1 MKSMM
6 LKSHILFLIVV
17 IACSDDFFEELP
29 PGAAMAEQFYN
40 EKGIDYLLVGAYS
53 LLDGM
58 GATTDGGSRSSDGE
72 FYIGSAGSNWLFGD
86 VRGGDAAKASND
98 YDQASAGLI
107 ERHEIGTTSGLVIA
121 KWITCFDGV
130 SRCNN
135 VLNAIKHTTS
145 ASQPFLDQ
153 RAAEARFL
161 RGHYYFELKKVF
173 GNVPWIDENVTD
185 YKQPNE
191 ADIWPNIEADFQYAL
206 GLLPSVQEE
215 VGRATSGAA
224 KAYLAKAYIFQKKF
238 NEAKPLLDN
247 IIASGR
253 YSLLDCFRYT
263 SDMDHKNGK
272 ESLFA
277 AQNIVNDG
285 TSGING
291 NWGDIL
297 NHPLA
302 SVEGTCCGFFQPSY
316 DLVNAFKTDVNGLPL
331 LDTYQDTEVKN
342 DIYPTPIDPSSA
354 YTPFT
359 GNIDPRV
366 DWTAGRRGIPY
377 LDWGVHPGST
387 WIRNSSFGGP
397 YLPVKRNFTKAQKGV
412 GTDTQSWAGGSAAI
426 NIEIIRYADVLLWSA
441 EVEVEVGDLE
451 VARARVNEVRRRAAT
466 SECFVKT
473 LDISGQP
480 TAMPAANYVIEEY
493 TTPWTDRAY
502 AMKALKFERRLELA
516 MEGHRFFDLV
526 RWGEAD
532 VVLNR
537 YLEVEAPKRELALK
551 DAAFVKGKHEYLPI
565 PESEM
570 INSSKGGVPALRQNP
585 GY

>member
-1 MKSMM
+1 MVVKS
-6 LKSHILFLIVV
+6 LILFLVV
-17 IACSDDFFEELP
+17 LIACSDEFFEKLP
-29 PGAAMAEQFYN
+29 PGAASAEQFYN
-40 EKGIDYLLVGAYS
+40 EEGIDYLLVGAYS

-72 FYIGSAGSNWLFGD
+72 FYIGGAGSNWLFGD
-86 VRGGDAAKASND
+86 VRAGDAAKASTD

-135 VLNAIKHTTS
+135 VLKAIKKTTTTS
-145 ASQPFLDQ
+145 QTFLDG
-153 RAAEARFL
+153 RTAEARFL
-161 RGHYYFELKKVF
+161 RAHYYFELIKVF
-173 GNVPWIDENVTD
+173 GNVPWIDENTVD
-185 YKQPNE
+185 YKQPNDE
-191 ADIWPNIEADFQYAL
+191 SIWSYIEADFRYAV
-206 GLLPSVQEE
+206 GILPSAQQEA
-215 VGRATSGAA
+215 GRATSGAA
-224 KAYLAKAYIFQKKF
+224 KAYLAKACMFQKKF
-238 NEAKPLLDN
+238 NEAKVLLDD
-247 IIASGR
+247 IITSGR
-253 YSLLDCFRYT
+253 YALLDCFRYS
-263 SDMDHKNGK
+263 SDMDHKNKK

-302 SVEGTCCGFFQPSY
+302 SIEGTCCGFFQPSY

-331 LDTYQDTEVKN
+331 LDSYQDEEVKN
-342 DIYPTPIDPSSA
+342 DFYPTPVDPGEA
-354 YTPFT
+354 YTPYT
-359 GNIDPRV
+359 GNLDPRL

-377 LDWGVHPGST
+377 LDWGVHPGSP
-387 WIRNSSFGGP
+387 WIRNSGFGGP

-412 GTDTQSWAGGSAAI
+412 GTDNQSWAGGSAAI

-441 EVEVEVGDLE
+441 EAEVEIGDLE
-451 VARARVNEVRRRAAT
+451 VARARVNEVRSRAANNA
-466 SECFVKT
+466 CFVKA
-473 LDISGQP
+473 LDENGQP
-480 TAMPAANYVIEEY
+480 AATPAANYVIAEY

-502 AMKALKFERRLELA
+502 AMKAVKFERRLELA

-537 YLEVEAPKRELALK
+537 YLEVETPKRELALR
-551 DAAFVKGKHEYLPI
+551 DATFVRGKHEYLPI
-565 PESEM
+565 PEAEM
-570 INSSKGGVPALRQNP
+570 INSSKGGVPVLTQNP